1 MLVKFAVGLL
11 TACSCAF
18 LIAGEP
24 VAQMTG
30 MPAATGVNAMDTFEK
45 QKDFFFEQWPKME
58 EALKEGG
65 AEAAIAFINNNF
77 SEDVELRVMFSFAR
91 MGIVWEEALGADT
104 LDSYIPVA
112 EAGMAEC
119 LAQAEAAEDEETRN
133 KRINSANVISY
144 NLGADLAYCWDDN
157 FNRSEATFKR
167 GLQAGEDCLRWRE
180 ELGNPPHTFSM
191 AHWLIG
197 IHKLAL
203 DDKAGALENFKEAL
217 RYSEISNKEND
228 KPTGLDGEDG
238 SIVLGHGWIALTK
251 VLMGDESAKAD
262 YDKAMAIFREQL
274 NSDDEH
280 VAGDAKWY
288 VMQLEKIE
296 KMPR

>member
-1 MLVKFAVGLL
+1 MLAKFGVGLL
-11 TACSCAF
+11 TVCSYAF

-24 VAQMTG
+24 VAQLTG

-58 EALKEGG
+58 EALKVGG

-77 SEDVELRVMFSFAR
+77 SGDVELRVMFSFAR
-91 MGIVWEEALGADT
+91 MGMVWEETLGADT
-104 LDSYIPVA
+104 LVAYIPVA

-119 LAQAEAAEDEETRN
+119 LRQAEAAEDNETRN

-144 NLGADLAYCWDDN
+144 NLGADLAHCWEDN

-167 GLQAGEDCLRWRE
+167 GLQAGEDCLRWRT

-203 DDKAGALENFKEAL
+203 GDKAGALENFKEAL
-217 RYSEISNKEND
+217 RYSEISNKENN
-228 KPTGLDGEDG
+228 KPTDLDGQDG

-251 VLMGDESAKAD
+251 VLMGDESAQAD
-262 YDKAMAIFREQL
+262 YDKAMGIFREQL
-274 NSDDEH
+274 KSDDEH